1 MDEGRAAG
9 QRPTW
14 WSRPRGVSAPRPAA
28 GGAPTARGAQA
39 PLHGEDPYGTPPYGG
54 LGPWAPAPPVQRPT
68 ATPARGTPLPAGPQ
82 ATGHAFEHTAGH
94 ASEHTA
100 GHASEHTAGHTAPP
114 GVFARYDPWAPPSA
128 AAPGPHP
135 PHIPHPPSPG
145 PPSPRRGW
153 TVAAAVV
160 LALVAGTVGG
170 GIGAYAQRHG
180 DIGTVRLSQAP
191 AQDTG
196 RAPDSVAGIAERA
209 LPGVVTVQVRGTGE
223 QGTGT
228 GFVLD
233 GRGHLLTNHHV
244 VESAGDGGGVR
255 VIFHGGETAA
265 AEIVGTDSGYD
276 LAVLRVEKVRGLS
289 PLPLGNSDSVRVGD
303 PVVAIGSPYGLA
315 GTVTTGIVSATQRPV
330 TAGGE
335 REGGGGSDI
344 SYVEAL
350 QTDAPINPGNSG
362 GPLMDAG
369 GRVIGV
375 NSAIRSA
382 GGDLP
387 RTGAGGSIGLG
398 FAIPVNQARRVAEE
412 LINTGRATHPV
423 IGVTVDMGHPG
434 EGARVGLPAGEEGTA
449 VVPGGP
455 ADTAGIEEGDVIT
468 EVDGVRVR
476 SGEELIVRIRARRP
490 GDRLELTVERGGG
503 RRSVEV
509 VLGSAAGP

>member
-1 MDEGRAAG
+1 MNEGKAAG

-14 WSRPRGVSAPRPAA
+14 WSRPRGVSAPRPVA
-28 GGAPTARGAQA
+28 GGARTSRDASA

-54 LGPWAPAPPVQRPT
+54 PGPRAPAPPVQRPT
-68 ATPARGTPLPAGPQ
+68 ATPARGTLLPPRAQAAGP
-82 ATGHAFEHTAGH
+82 A
-94 ASEHTA
+94 ASPE
-100 GHASEHTAGHTAPP
+100 
-114 GVFARYDPWAPPSA
+114 VFARYDPWAPPSA
-128 AAPGPHP
+128 AAPRPAAPHTAHPPHP
-135 PHIPHPPSPG
+135 PHPEVSP
-145 PPSPRRGW
+145 PRRGR
-153 TVAAAVV
+153 TATATGAVL

-170 GIGAYAQRHG
+170 GIGAYAQRQG

-191 AQDTG
+191 ARDAG
-196 RAPDSVAGIAERA
+196 RAPDSVAGIAGRA
-209 LPGVVTVQVRGTGE
+209 LPGVVTVQVRGAGE
-223 QGTGT
+223 PGELGTGT

-244 VESAGDGGGVR
+244 VEPAGGGDGGGIR
-255 VIFHGGETAA
+255 VVFHGGETAA

-276 LAVLRVEKVRGLS
+276 LAVLRVEGVSGLS

-303 PVVAIGSPYGLA
+303 PVVAIGAPYGLA
-315 GTVTTGIVSATQRPV
+315 GTVTAGIVSATDRPV

-335 REGGGGSDI
+335 WDGGGGSDI

-387 RTGAGGSIGLG
+387 RADTGGSIGLG

-434 EGARVGLPAGEEGTA
+434 EGARVGLPAGREGTA

-503 RRSVEV
+503 RRSVAV

>member
-1 MDEGRAAG
+1 MDEGKAAAG

-14 WSRPRGVSAPRPAA
+14 WSRPRGVSAPRPVA
-28 GGAPTARGAQA
+28 GGTRTPRSVPV

-54 LGPWAPAPPVQRPT
+54 PGPWAPAPPVQRPE
-68 ATPARGTPLPAGPQ
+68 ATPARGTLLPPRRQAAVPAPER
-82 ATGHAFEHTAGH
+82 ATGPA
-94 ASEHTA
+94 
-100 GHASEHTAGHTAPP
+100 APTDA
-114 GVFARYDPWAPPSA
+114 FARYDPWAPPSA
-128 AAPGPHP
+128 AAPHRAVPRTAPP
-135 PHIPHPPSPG
+135 PHREAPA
-145 PPSPRRGW
+145 PRRGRPG
-153 TVAAAVV
+153 TAVAGAVL

-170 GIGAYAQRHG
+170 GIGAYAQRQG

-191 AQDTG
+191 VQDTG
-196 RAPDSVAGIAERA
+196 RAPDSVAGVAERA
-209 LPGVVTVQVRGTGE
+209 LPGVVTVQVRGAGE
-223 QGTGT
+223 SGTGT

-244 VESAGDGGGVR
+244 VEPAGSGGENGGIR
-255 VIFHGGETAA
+255 VVFHGGESAT

-276 LAVLRVEKVRGLS
+276 LAVLRVEGVSGLS

-303 PVVAIGSPYGLA
+303 PVVAIGAPYGLA
-315 GTVTTGIVSATQRPV
+315 GTVTTGIVSATERPV

-335 REGGGGSDI
+335 GDGGGGGPSH
-344 SYVEAL
+344 VEAL

-362 GPLMDAG
+362 GPLLDTG

-382 GGDLP
+382 GGGLP
-387 RTGAGGSIGLG
+387 RADTGGSIGLG

-423 IGVTVDMGHPG
+423 LGVTVDMGHPA
-434 EGARVGLPAGEEGTA
+434 EGARVGLPAGREGTA

-468 EVDGVRVR
+468 EVGGARVR
-476 SGEELIVRIRARRP
+476 SGEELIARIRARRP

>member
-1 MDEGRAAG
+1 MDEGKAAG

-14 WSRPRGVSAPRPAA
+14 WSRPRGVSAPRPVAKDA
-28 GGAPTARGAQA
+28 RTARGAPA

-54 LGPWAPAPPVQRPT
+54 PGPWAPAPPVQRPT
-68 ATPARGTPLPAGPQ
+68 ATPARGTLLPPQAQAAGP
-82 ATGHAFEHTAGH
+82 APEHTAGSVPEH
-94 ASEHTA
+94 A
-100 GHASEHTAGHTAPP
+100 AGHTASP

-128 AAPGPHP
+128 APRPSAPHTTRPPHP
-135 PHIPHPPSPG
+135 EAPSR
-145 PPSPRRGW
+145 RRGRPAA
-153 TVAAAVV
+153 TVAGAVL

-170 GIGAYAQRHG
+170 GIGAYAQRQG

-196 RAPDSVAGIAERA
+196 RAPDSVAGIAGRA
-209 LPGVVTVQVRGTGE
+209 LPGVVTIQVRGAGE
-223 QGTGT
+223 PGELGTGT

-244 VESAGDGGGVR
+244 VESAGNGNGDGGGVR
-255 VIFHGGETAA
+255 VVFHGGETAT

-276 LAVLRVEKVRGLS
+276 LAVLRVEGVSGLS

-303 PVVAIGSPYGLA
+303 PVVAIGAPYGLA
-315 GTVTTGIVSATQRPV
+315 GTVTTGIVSATERPV

-335 REGGGGSDI
+335 GEGGGSDI

-387 RTGAGGSIGLG
+387 RADTGGSIGLG

-423 IGVTVDMGHPG
+423 IGVTIDMGHPA
-434 EGARVGLPAGEEGTA
+434 EGARVGLPAGREGTA

-509 VLGSAAGP
+509 VLGSAGGP

>member
-1 MDEGRAAG
+1 MDEGKAAG

-14 WSRPRGVSAPRPAA
+14 WSRPRGARAPRPVAKDA
-28 GGAPTARGAQA
+28 RTVQGAPA

-54 LGPWAPAPPVQRPT
+54 PGPWAPAPPVQRPT
-68 ATPARGTPLPAGPQ
+68 ATPARGTTLPPQ
-82 ATGHAFEHTAGH
+82 AQAPGPAPEAVPEHA
-94 ASEHTA
+94 AS
-100 GHASEHTAGHTAPP
+100 P

-128 AAPGPHP
+128 AAPHPAAPHTAHP
-135 PHIPHPPSPG
+135 PHPEA
-145 PPSPRRGW
+145 SPRHRGRPA
-153 TVAAAVV
+153 TAVAGAVL

-170 GIGAYAQRHG
+170 GIGAYAQRQG
-180 DIGTVRLSQAP
+180 DIGTIQLSQTP

-196 RAPDSVAGIAERA
+196 RAPDSVAGIAGRA
-209 LPGVVTVQVRGTGE
+209 LPGVVTIQVRGAGE
-223 QGTGT
+223 PGELGTGT

-244 VESAGDGGGVR
+244 VESAGNGNGNGDGDGGGIR
-255 VIFHGGETAA
+255 VVFHGGETTT
-265 AEIVGTDSGYD
+265 AEIIGTDSGYD
-276 LAVLRVEKVRGLS
+276 LAVLKVEGVSGLS

-303 PVVAIGSPYGLA
+303 PVVAIGAPYGLA
-315 GTVTTGIVSATQRPV
+315 GTVTTGIVSATERPV

-335 REGGGGSDI
+335 EEGGGSDI

-387 RTGAGGSIGLG
+387 RTDTGGSIGLG

-423 IGVTVDMGHPG
+423 IGVTIDMGHSA
-434 EGARVGLPAGEEGTA
+434 EGARVGLPAGREGTA

-455 ADTAGIEEGDVIT
+455 ADAAGIEEGDVIT

-509 VLGSAAGP
+509 VLGSAGGP